1 MVHKIL
7 TGAGFVL
14 NRTYRETR
22 FLKPPKSTYAVYNDT
37 QTVRGPDNINAIV
50 SHVVSIELYEYAPD
64 SAAEA
69 AIEAQFDKAGLEY
82 IKQSRYWLAE
92 EQLYQV
98 IYEFNFTEKKGN
110 VNYEHS

>member
-37 QTVRGPDNINAIV
+37 QSVRGPDNINAIV
-50 SHVVSIELYEYAPD
+50 SHEVNIELYEYAPD

-69 AIEAQFDKAGLEY
+69 TIEAQLDGAGLEY
-82 IKQSRYWLAE
+82 IKQSRYWLTE

>member
-14 NRTYRETR
+14 NKTYRETR

-37 QTVRGPDNINAIV
+37 QSVRGPDNINAIV
-50 SHVVSIELYEYAPD
+50 SHEANIELYEYAPD

-69 AIEAQFDKAGLEY
+69 AIEAQLDEAGLEY
-82 IKQSRYWLAE
+82 IKQSRYWLSE

-110 VNYEHS
+110 VNYGNS

>member
-14 NRTYRETR
+14 NSTYRETR

>member
-14 NRTYRETR
+14 NKTYRETR

-50 SHVVSIELYEYAPD
+50 FHEVNIELYEYSPD

-69 AIEAQFDKAGLEY
+69 AIEAQLDEAGLEY
-82 IKQSRYWLAE
+82 IKQSRYWLSE

-98 IYEFNFTEKKGN
+98 IYEFNFTEKKGM
-110 VNYEHS
+110 

>member
-14 NRTYRETR
+14 DKTYRETR

-37 QTVRGPDNINAIV
+37 RTVRGPDNINAIV
-50 SHVVSIELYEYAPD
+50 SHEVNIELYEYAPD
-64 SAAEA
+64 PDAEA
-69 AIEAQFDKAGLEY
+69 AIEAQLDAEGQEY
-82 IKQSRYWLAE
+82 IKQSRYWLPE

-110 VNYEHS
+110 VNYGNS